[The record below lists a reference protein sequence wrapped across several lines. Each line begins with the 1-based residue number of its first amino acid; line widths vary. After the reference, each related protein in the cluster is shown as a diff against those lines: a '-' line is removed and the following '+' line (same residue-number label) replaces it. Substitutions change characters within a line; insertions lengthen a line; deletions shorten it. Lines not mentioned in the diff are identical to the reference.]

1 VFGLVRKEK
10 ALVRPQDGDRQEED
24 VAVRYRS
31 RDVPFPL
38 RDVLIRDATG
48 RDLLAISEG
57 LGLALSVEEMRRIQD
72 HFHSRGREPTD
83 VELQAL
89 GQAWSE
95 HSCYKSSKAILRDFI
110 FPVQAPYVIDR
121 GDAGVVEFDADHAY
135 ALRIESHNHPSTVEP
150 YGGATTGIGGIL
162 RDVLAMGAQPIA
174 LADPLH
180 FGPLD
185 YPMEKLPSGSKHP
198 KYLFGGVVAGIR
210 DYGNRV
216 GIPTVA
222 GCIAFDE
229 GYLGNII
236 VNVACVGFAK
246 KSQLVRNRVK
256 SEKDVFILAGG
267 RTGRDGIHGVTYA
280 SRDLSDRAVEGW
292 QAGAVQLGDPILKE
306 PLIHACIESVQAGLL
321 DGLKDLGG
329 GGLSCV
335 VGEMALAGGFGA
347 EIRLETVPLKE
358 PGLAP
363 WEIWVS
369 ESQERMM
376 LAVDAKNVEKVLA
389 IFDLYDVPATV
400 IGRVIPEPV
409 CRVTYEG
416 SLVLDLEL
424 PFYTGGPE
432 YRRPYAP
439 PEPARRSAQDL
450 PPEPKEYRK
459 TILDLLSAP
468 NVASKEYVIRQ
479 YDHVVRASTVLQPL
493 QGVIGKASHGDA
505 SVIRPL
511 VDSWRGLA
519 VSVSSTAAFAS
530 LDPFRGGAAA
540 VDEVCRNLVAAG
552 SRPHSLSNC
561 LNFGNPEKPDRLWS
575 FREAVRGIG
584 TTAQSLGI
592 PIPSGNVS
600 FYNESARGPAPPT
613 PVVLGVGIVD
623 DVRRSITTD
632 LKREGNA
639 IVLVGSTAAE
649 LGGSEYF
656 RLRNRTGGVV
666 PAVNASALRASMDHL
681 LSATERGLIASSH
694 DLGHGGLAVAA
705 SEMCLG
711 GDIGADLS
719 TSAMDPLRWDV
730 QLFSESNGR
739 WLVEIAAGQ
748 EEAFAHTTEGV
759 PVTFL
764 GRVGGRSLHLSAGR
778 RWTSASLGDLRK
790 AWSETIPR
798 QVVVA

>member
-1 VFGLVRKEK
+1 MPGEASCTSRRWGET
-10 ALVRPQDGDRQEED
+10 GDD
-24 VAVRYRS
+24 VAIRYRA

-38 RDVLIRDATG
+38 RDVLLRDATG
-48 RDLLAISEG
+48 RDLLAISEA
-57 LGLALSVEEMRRIQD
+57 LGLALNLEEMRRIQD
-72 HFHSRGREPTD
+72 HFRSRGRDPTD

-110 FPVQAPYVIDR
+110 FPVQARYVIDR
-121 GDAGVVEFDADHAY
+121 GDAGVVEFDEDHAY
-135 ALRIESHNHPSTVEP
+135 ALRIESHNHPSAIEP
-150 YGGATTGIGGIL
+150 YGGATTGVGGIL

-185 YPMEKLPSGSKHP
+185 FPIDKLPKGSKHP

-222 GCIAFDE
+222 GCIEFDE

-236 VNVACVGFAK
+236 VNVACIGFAK

-256 SEKDVFILAGG
+256 SENDVFILAGG
-267 RTGRDGIHGVTYA
+267 PTGRDGIHGVTYA
-280 SRDLSDRAVEGW
+280 SVELTDRAVEGW
-292 QAGAVQLGDPILKE
+292 EAGAVQLGDPILKE
-306 PLIHACIESVQAGLL
+306 PLIHACIECAQTRLL

-347 EIRLETVPLKE
+347 EIQLEKVPLKE
-358 PGLAP
+358 PGLVP

-376 LAVDAKNVEKVLA
+376 LAVDAQQVEKVLA

-400 IGRVIPEPV
+400 IGRVIPEPM
-409 CRVTYEG
+409 CRVTYQG
-416 SLVLDLEL
+416 SVVLEMDL

-439 PEPARRSAQDL
+439 PESVPRGAKEL
-450 PPEPKEYRK
+450 PPEPEEYRA
-459 TILDLLSAP
+459 TILRLLSAP
-468 NVASKEYVIRQ
+468 NIASKEYVIRQ

-505 SVIRPL
+505 SVIRPRI
-511 VDSWRGLA
+511 DSWRALA
-519 VSVSSTAAFAS
+519 IAVSSTPGYTA
-530 LDPFRGGAAA
+530 LDPFRGGASA
-540 VDEVCRNLVAAG
+540 VDEVCRNLVAVG
-552 SRPHSLSNC
+552 GRPHSLTNC
-561 LNFGNPEKPDRLWS
+561 LNFGNPEKPDRLWF

-623 DVRRSITTD
+623 DLRRCVSSD
-632 LKREGNA
+632 FKQAGNA
-639 IVLVGSTAAE
+639 IVLVGSTMSE
-649 LGGSEYF
+649 LGGSEYL
-656 RLRNRTGGVV
+656 RLRNRTGGIV
-666 PAVNASALRASMDHL
+666 PAVNPSALRASTDHI
-681 LSATERGLIASSH
+681 LSSMNRGLIVSCH

-705 SEMCLG
+705 AEMCLG

-719 TSAMDPLRWDV
+719 TSAMDPMRWDV

-739 WLVEIAAGQ
+739 WLVEVAAGR
-748 EEAFAHTTEGV
+748 EEAFAHAMEGT

-778 RWTSASLGDLRK
+778 RWTSVSLGDLRK

-798 QVVVA
+798 QVVVP